1 MTKKMIRVT
10 MGDGTRWDVP
20 LTIVAESF
28 ATYWANKAYPPAT
41 SLRRKWDDSFAQEFD
56 WAMSS
61 GGRETALDWA
71 ANNMDWNDVAKH
83 AVRVNPSRP
92 ADYQEGWVNGE
103 KEVVEVES

>member
-20 LTIVAESF
+20 VDVVATSY
-28 ATYWANKAYPPAT
+28 ATYYANKDCPPAL
-41 SLRRKWDDSFAQEFD
+41 SPKHKWDDAFAEEFTF
-56 WAMSS
+56 A
-61 GGRETALDWA
+61 RENDFAALDWA
-71 ANNMDWNDVAKH
+71 ANNMNWNDVARH